1 MILEQIFHLSVADNE
16 ERQENSPMTPALNK
30 SGARSASTS
39 PLNPRYSVE
48 ITPTNSP
55 LRLRRRR
62 DPTPF
67 NVLVIGLHGSGKTS
81 FIEFLRDQLD
91 TVRDRHSLDADE
103 VIKHEDQLNQEFV
116 SYFADGEINGERIA
130 VTLWD
135 SRGFDIARDAKIV
148 DLQMDEIRLFLESKF
163 EETFLEETK
172 VKRPHK
178 NIDTHIHCVFYLI
191 DPMSPYFQYDTSVDP
206 LDILIIKR
214 LSKYTTIIPIIS
226 KVDTCTKYRVENIK
240 YVWRKEMEKNAMN
253 FLEFLGDGENHDDDS
268 KDISISNCSQEENY
282 DEARNLLPFGCMSP
296 DKMQKQSFHFK
307 TKTVAEVCREYP
319 WGKADPLNKK
329 HCDFLLL
336 KEMVF
341 GEWRNEMREFCKE
354 VLYENWRTDRLEKLG
369 NISSKMTKFEN

>member
-1 MILEQIFHLSVADNE
+1 MILEQIFQLSVADNE
-16 ERQENSPMTPALNK
+16 ERQENSPLTPVFNK
-30 SGARSASTS
+30 SGIRSASGS

-67 NVLVIGLHGSGKTS
+67 NVLAIGLRGSGKTS
-81 FIEFLRDQLD
+81 FIEFLHNQLD
-91 TVRDRHSLDADE
+91 TVRDRHALDVDE
-103 VIKHEDQLNQEFV
+103 DIKHEDQLDQEFV

-135 SRGFDIARDAKIV
+135 SSGFDMARDAKIV
-148 DLQMDEIRLFLESKF
+148 DLQMDEITLFLESKF
-163 EETFLEETK
+163 EETFSEETK

-191 DPMSPYFQYDTSVDP
+191 DPMSPYFHYDTSVDP

-214 LSKYTTIIPIIS
+214 LSKYTTVIPVIS
-226 KVDTCTKYRVENIK
+226 KVDTCTKYRLENIK
-240 YVWRKEMEKNAMN
+240 YIWRKEMEKNGIN
-253 FLEFLGDGENHDDDS
+253 FLEFLGDGESHDEDS
-268 KDISISNCSQEENY
+268 KGSASSYSQEESYN
-282 DEARNLLPFGCMSP
+282 EACNLLPFGCMSP
-296 DKMQKQSFHFK
+296 DKVQKQSFCFK
-307 TKTVAEVCREYP
+307 MEKVTQLCREYP

-329 HCDFLLL
+329 HCDFSIL

-341 GEWRNEMREFCKE
+341 GEWRNEMREFCKQ

-369 NISSKMTKFEN
+369 NI